1 MRGERAEMA
10 DIREARRMI
19 ERMRDRLL
27 HPTFAAIESCA
38 ADLGRAVDC
47 IRRLDAG
54 SAAWQ
59 GSGRCGL
66 EAEVIALRRGVHVVE
81 ALLTNAG
88 KFYGGWA
95 RLLSPDQAP
104 PNYTAAGESF
114 EAAAQT
120 HKLVLHG

>member
-1 MRGERAEMA
+1 MSGARSEMA

-27 HPTFAAIESCA
+27 HPTIEAIENCS
-38 ADLGRAVDC
+38 ADLGTAAEC

-59 GSGRCGL
+59 GSDRRGL

-81 ALLTNAG
+81 ALLANAG
-88 KFYGGWA
+88 QFYAGWA
-95 RLLSPDQAP
+95 RLLLPDQAP
-104 PNYTAAGESF
+104 PNYTAAGGSSDP
-114 EAAAQT
+114 ASDN